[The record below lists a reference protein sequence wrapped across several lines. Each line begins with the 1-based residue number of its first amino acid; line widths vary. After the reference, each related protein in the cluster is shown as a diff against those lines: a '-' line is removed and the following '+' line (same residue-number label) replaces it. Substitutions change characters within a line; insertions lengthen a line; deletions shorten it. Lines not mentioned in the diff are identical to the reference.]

1 MTFVRKQ
8 KTLKQINR
16 KVILNILRN
25 SGKLEISELLKKVNH
40 IKYHIFLQDINKINI
55 RLHEIKDCIEKF

>member
-1 MTFVRKQ
+1 MIIKNLCTMKFIRKQ

-25 SGKLEISELLKKVNH
+25 SGELSIAELSEEVNLS
-40 IKYHIFLQDINKINI
+40 KQTLMKIMNYYT
-55 RLHEIKDCIEKF
+55 KN